1 LYFTRILNKEEDG
14 GFAVEDGGFA
24 VGKVG
29 GKAGAAGATELEM
42 EEVIEIEGG
51 EIEIALVPILRW

>member
-1 LYFTRILNKEEDG
+1 LNKEEDG
-14 GFAVEDGGFA
+14 GFEVEDGGFFA